1 MTTAS
6 FDGLTLVE
14 PDVKRNPKPTVNS
27 TRLVSGK
34 IKLTVSTE
42 IQNSWQISCLV
53 TGTSEYTALAAK
65 MGIIGSLVI
74 DGTTN
79 TKCAIKSWKEKE
91 LNPNEIEVTMTF
103 EQDTT

>member
-1 MTTAS
+1 MTTVV

-42 IQNSWQISCLV
+42 IQNSWQISCLT

-65 MGIIGSLVI
+65 MGISGSLVV
-74 DGTTN
+74 DGTTY
-79 TKCAIKSWKEKE
+79 TKCAIKSWKEKDM
-91 LNPNEIEVTMTF
+91 NPNVIEVTITL